1 MRLRLVGVLSLVGF
15 FLLVPA
21 PVLAD
26 HCGAGANVSPP
37 SGPPGTT
44 FVFSTNLGA
53 RSDLYLYRNGHLV
66 ATVVLDNDDF
76 VSYRIKTGPGDAG
89 EWRARAEVR
98 GQTEC
103 AAEASFTVLSAP
115 DTSTTPEPVTGLGG
129 RLLVGIAASLA
140 GLSLGLRRCTVPSR

>member
-37 SGPPGTT
+37 SGPPGAT

-66 ATVVLDNDDF
+66 ATAFLDNDDF
-76 VSYRIKTGPGDAG
+76 VSYRIKTGQRGVPIVARGPNCHQSMAG
-89 EWRARAEVR
+89 YRLGSGATSRA
-98 GQTEC
+98 
-103 AAEASFTVLSAP
+103 
-115 DTSTTPEPVTGLGG
+115 
-129 RLLVGIAASLA
+129 
-140 GLSLGLRRCTVPSR
+140 